1 MYEYTMTASELKKQ
15 LKEMRPKFASDE
27 EEIAYHTAAKKSLA
41 AKERMAAVR
50 AAKKSGTEA
59 KATPVKEVKEVKGK
73 AKEEKVPKATEVV
86 SAKKAALLAQL
97 EALGSE

>member
-1 MYEYTMTASELKKQ
+1 MTASELKKQ

-41 AKERMAAVR
+41 ARERMAAVR
-50 AAKKSGTEA
+50 AAKKSGTPAQPEKSEKSEK
-59 KATPVKEVKEVKGK
+59 KAPVKAV
-73 AKEEKVPKATEVV
+73 KEEKKTEVV

-97 EALGSE
+97 EALGSA